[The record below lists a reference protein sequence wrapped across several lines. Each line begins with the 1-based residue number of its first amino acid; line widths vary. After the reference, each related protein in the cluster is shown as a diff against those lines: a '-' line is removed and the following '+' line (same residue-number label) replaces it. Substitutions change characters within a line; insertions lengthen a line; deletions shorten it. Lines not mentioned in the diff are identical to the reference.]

1 MGQEKTE
8 IDSFGALG
16 RGQGTA
22 NDGFQTDRHSNP
34 ASASM
39 NIILVNLEESG
50 RERKSE
56 LNPLLLETS
65 RLPKMQRFNPLGI
78 SCLATLLTTYLGAVS
93 AQSAPEPSLWPL
105 QTFQS
110 TDIQTPFFN
119 VTKKGQTE
127 PGLIFFSPRD
137 TRRKIGHPA
146 IFEDNGQVVWKG
158 PDDASTYGFKPQ
170 LLDGKPVIVSWFGYV
185 NDTGFGLGAM
195 SIFDSSYEK
204 IHEVTLPGDGDD
216 YYKTIYEP
224 KTFPSYMDNH
234 EGQITEQG
242 TIVVTVVNVTEAD
255 LRPVGGPEK
264 GWVVDGGFYEIDI
277 KTNEVLFR
285 WSAAEHLDEIPVTF
299 SRKPLEGAGTSSK
312 DPWNY
317 IHINSVHK
325 SGDSYVVSSRYSCN
339 IFLISKE
346 GKIIWRLNGIDGGDF
361 ELGPGT
367 NFCYQHEVRFVSHTV
382 DKITLSTHNNEN
394 ADFTP
399 ANETKPTTGLVLD
412 LDLSTKKVSLN
423 RMVWNSERPV
433 VSRAQGSYQILG
445 NDHILMGQGA
455 IPVIEEYDANG
466 AIVMDARFG
475 LDNTVTSYRA
485 YRSAWV
491 GTPKTKPSVKVCG
504 ADPNGAVVLYVSWN
518 GATNVEA
525 WKVYSSSDSGEQ
537 EIATVQKNG
546 FETRMEL
553 QMAGSKFVVQ
563 SVGGP
568 NDGVKSDVITAENC

>member
-1 MGQEKTE
+1 
-8 IDSFGALG
+8 
-16 RGQGTA
+16 
-22 NDGFQTDRHSNP
+22 
-34 ASASM
+34 
-39 NIILVNLEESG
+39 
-50 RERKSE
+50 
-56 LNPLLLETS
+56 
-65 RLPKMQRFNPLGI
+65 MQRFNPLGI

-412 LDLSTKKVSLN
+412 LDLNTKKVSLN

-433 VSRAQGSYQILG
+433 ISRAQGSYQILG

-485 YRSAWV
+485 YRSVWV
-491 GTPKTKPSVKVCG
+491 GTPKTKPSVKACG

-525 WKVYSSSDSGEQ
+525 WKVYSSSDSGELK

>member
-1 MGQEKTE
+1 
-8 IDSFGALG
+8 
-16 RGQGTA
+16 
-22 NDGFQTDRHSNP
+22 
-34 ASASM
+34 M